1 MEELQTLMVI
11 VSAIALFI
19 YGLQSFSKE
28 IEHFGEEKLSRWI
41 GKLTKWK
48 FGSFTLGAVVTGI
61 IQSSTFVSSL
71 TVSLVNTG
79 IITFRDSLLILLGT
93 NIGTTATAWIVSF
106 QSSLLG
112 PFFIVLGTLVSM
124 IPGKIAV
131 AGKSIFYFGFIFFA
145 LALISD
151 AMQPIKDDP
160 VLVDILAKASSPMM
174 GILYGIVI
182 TVIVQSSSVVVGL
195 VIVLIS
201 QGTIDLSAAIPIVIG
216 ANIGTTSTALM
227 ISLRFSPISRLVALS
242 ASVFN
247 VVGVL
252 LMFPFFG
259 VLENVATSFSS
270 VPALQVAIAFTI
282 SNTITSLFFY
292 VFLNPTMTILRKH
305 RWYKEATI
313 SPNKNRLP
321 VK

>member
-1 MEELQTLMVI
+1 MEQLQTLMVI
-11 VSAIALFI
+11 ISAIALFI

-28 IEHFGEEKLSRWI
+28 IEHFGEERLSNWI

-48 FGSFTLGAVVTGI
+48 LGSFALGAAVTGI

-106 QSSLLG
+106 QSFLLG

-124 IPGKIAV
+124 IPGKISV

-145 LALISD
+145 LALIGD

-160 VLVDILAKASSPMM
+160 MLVDILAKASSPMM
-174 GILYGIVI
+174 GILYGIVV
-182 TVIVQSSSVVVGL
+182 TVIIQSSSVVVGL

-216 ANIGTTSTALM
+216 ANIGTTSTALI
-227 ISLRFSPISRLVALS
+227 ISLRFSSMSRLVALS
-242 ASVFN
+242 ASLFN
-247 VVGVL
+247 IIGVL
-252 LMFPFFG
+252 IVLPFFG
-259 VLENVATSFSS
+259 VLENVAESFSS
-270 VPALQVAIAFTI
+270 VPALQVAIAFTV
-282 SNTITSLFFY
+282 SNTVTSLFFY
-292 VFLNPTMTILRKH
+292 VFLTPTVALLKKH
-305 RWYKEATI
+305 RWYRKTI
-313 SPNKNRLP
+313 EIGESGDVRQ
-321 VK
+321 

>member
-1 MEELQTLMVI
+1 MEQLQTLMVI
-11 VSAIALFI
+11 ISAIALFI

-28 IEHFGEEKLSRWI
+28 IEHFGEERLSNWI

-48 FGSFTLGAVVTGI
+48 LGSFALGAAVTGI

-106 QSSLLG
+106 QSFLLG

-124 IPGKIAV
+124 IPGKISV

-145 LALISD
+145 LALIGD

-160 VLVDILAKASSPMM
+160 MLVDILAKASSPMM
-174 GILYGIVI
+174 GILYGIVV
-182 TVIVQSSSVVVGL
+182 TVIIQSSSVVVGL

-216 ANIGTTSTALM
+216 ANIGTTSTALI
-227 ISLRFSPISRLVALS
+227 ISLRFSPMSRLVALS
-242 ASVFN
+242 ASLFN
-247 VVGVL
+247 IIGVL
-252 LMFPFFG
+252 IVLPFFG
-259 VLENVATSFSS
+259 VLENVAESFSS
-270 VPALQVAIAFTI
+270 VPALQVAIAFTV
-282 SNTITSLFFY
+282 SNTVTSLFFY
-292 VFLNPTMTILRKH
+292 VFLTPTVALLKKH
-305 RWYKEATI
+305 RWYRKTTEI
-313 SPNKNRLP
+313 GESGDVRQ
-321 VK
+321 